1 MPERYLDHDGWMEEL
16 NDEAAENPTEGG
28 ERAYNSMDHADDRDD
43 LHGRD
48 DRGDGSECEADADA
62 AYQGVSLGRM
72 ATVETG
78 DLHLDRM
85 AHAVAIDHLRRTGP

>member
-1 MPERYLDHDGWMEEL
+1 
-16 NDEAAENPTEGG
+16 
-28 ERAYNSMDHADDRDD
+28 
-43 LHGRD
+43 
-48 DRGDGSECEADADA
+48 
-62 AYQGVSLGRM
+62 VSLGRM